1 MRGNEFLEKIG
12 LIAPEFIEEAEA
24 KQKRSKSPWIK
35 WLAAAACICILAGVV
50 LSVDFY
56 EPPQEP
62 ETSAPGEGPPNFTEN
77 GIKYFIS
84 PYADSVYK
92 ELPEGFAYAGETD
105 VGGFE
110 NCPYYV
116 NPDMPEWVFVYHE
129 VRTNGEVDSSGTIIP
144 AEPHDAYVRYV
155 DERLR
160 GKDLVCVSGDYY
172 ISMWSAKPYG
182 NNPDVSAEYYDEME
196 TKYVVRIE
204 GKPPEGFV
212 LIGTTEFSGHD
223 TVPKGNLVS
232 NEGEFEVYANP
243 DIPEIIYV
251 STFWYTATA
260 DENGETRHEGFN
272 IYIKYDCPFAE

>member
-12 LIAPEFIEEAEA
+12 LIAPEYIEEAEE
-24 KQKRSKSPWIK
+24 KQKRRKNLWIK

-62 ETSAPGEGPPNFTEN
+62 ETSAPGEVPPNLTEN

-105 VGGFE
+105 AGGFE

-160 GKDLVCVSGDYY
+160 GKDLVCVSDDYY

-182 NNPDVSAEYYDEME
+182 DNPDVSAEYYDEME
-196 TKYVVRIE
+196 TKYGVRIE
-204 GKPPEGFV
+204 GEPPEGFV
-212 LIGTTEFSGHD
+212 LSGTTEFSGHD

-243 DIPEIIYV
+243 DNPEVIYV
-251 STFWYTATA
+251 STFWYTHTA
-260 DENGETRHEGFN
+260 EEKTQTKREGFN
-272 IYIKYDCPFAE
+272 VYIKYDCPFAE

>member
-1 MRGNEFLEKIG
+1 MRGNEFLEKMG

-24 KQKRSKSPWIK
+24 KQKRRKNPWLK

-92 ELPEGFAYAGETD
+92 ELPEGFVYAGETD

-196 TKYVVRIE
+196 TKYEVRIE
-204 GKPPEGFV
+204 GELPEGFV

>member
-24 KQKRSKSPWIK
+24 KQKRRKNSWLK

-92 ELPEGFAYAGETD
+92 ELPEGFVYAGETD
-105 VGGFE
+105 AGGFE

-196 TKYVVRIE
+196 TKYRVRIE
-204 GKPPEGFV
+204 GELPEGFV

-260 DENGETRHEGFN
+260 DENGETRHKGFN

>member
-24 KQKRSKSPWIK
+24 KQKRRKNPWPK

-62 ETSAPGEGPPNFTEN
+62 ETSDPGEGPPNLTEN

-105 VGGFE
+105 AGGFE

-196 TKYVVRIE
+196 TKYGVRIE
-204 GKPPEGFV
+204 GEPPEGFV
-212 LIGTTEFSGHD
+212 LTGTTEFSGHD
-223 TVPKGNLVS
+223 TVPKGTLVS
-232 NEGEFEVYANP
+232 NEVEFEVYANP

-260 DENGETRHEGFN
+260 DENGETKHEGFN
-272 IYIKYDCPFAE
+272 VYIKYDCPFTE

>member
-1 MRGNEFLEKIG
+1 MRGNEFLEKMG

-24 KQKRSKSPWIK
+24 KQKRRKNSWLK

-62 ETSAPGEGPPNFTEN
+62 ETSAPGEGPPNFIEN

-92 ELPEGFAYAGETD
+92 ELPEGFVYAGETD

-204 GKPPEGFV
+204 GEPPEGFV
-212 LIGTTEFSGHD
+212 LTGTTEFSGHD

>member
-12 LIAPEFIEEAEA
+12 LIAPEYIEEAEIKPKRRK
-24 KQKRSKSPWIK
+24 KQWTK
-35 WLAAAACICILAGVV
+35 WFAAAACICILAGVV

-62 ETSAPGEGPPNFTEN
+62 ESSVPGEVPPNLTEN

-105 VGGFE
+105 AGGFE

-160 GKDLVCVSGDYY
+160 GKDLVCVRGDYY

-182 NNPDVSAEYYDEME
+182 DNPDVSAEYYDEVE
-196 TKYVVRIE
+196 TKYGVRIE
-204 GKPPEGFV
+204 GEPPEGFV
-212 LIGTTEFSGHD
+212 LMGTTEFSGHD

-251 STFWYTATA
+251 STFWYTHTA
-260 DENGETRHEGFN
+260 EEKTQTKHEGFN
-272 IYIKYDCPFAE
+272 AYIKYDCPFAE

>member
-24 KQKRSKSPWIK
+24 KQKRRKNPWLK

-92 ELPEGFAYAGETD
+92 ELPEGFVYAGETD
-105 VGGFE
+105 VGVFE

-204 GKPPEGFV
+204 GEPPEGFV
-212 LIGTTEFSGHD
+212 LTGTTEFSGHD

>member
-1 MRGNEFLEKIG
+1 MRGNEFLEKMG
-12 LIAPEFIEEAEA
+12 LIAPEYIEEAET
-24 KQKRSKSPWIK
+24 KQKRRKNPWLK
-35 WLAAAACICILAGVV
+35 WLAAAVCICILAGVV

-92 ELPEGFAYAGETD
+92 ELPEGFVYAGETD
-105 VGGFE
+105 AGGFE

-182 NNPDVSAEYYDEME
+182 NNPDVSDEYYDEME
-196 TKYVVRIE
+196 RKYGVRIE
-204 GKPPEGFV
+204 GEPPEGFV
-212 LIGTTEFSGHD
+212 LMGTTEFSGHD

-272 IYIKYDCPFAE
+272 VYIKYDCPFAE

>member
-1 MRGNEFLEKIG
+1 MRGNEFLEKMG

-24 KQKRSKSPWIK
+24 KQKRRKNSWLK

-92 ELPEGFAYAGETD
+92 ELPEGFVYAGETD
-105 VGGFE
+105 AGGFE
-110 NCPYYV
+110 NCPYYI

-196 TKYVVRIE
+196 TKYEVRIE
-204 GKPPEGFV
+204 GEPPEGFV

>member
-24 KQKRSKSPWIK
+24 KQKRRKNPWLK

-92 ELPEGFAYAGETD
+92 ELPEGFVYAGETN

>member
-24 KQKRSKSPWIK
+24 KQKRRKNPWLK

-182 NNPDVSAEYYDEME
+182 DDPDVSAEYYDEME
-196 TKYVVRIE
+196 TKYEVRIE
-204 GKPPEGFV
+204 GELPEGFV

>member
-12 LIAPEFIEEAEA
+12 LIAPEFIEEAEE
-24 KQKRSKSPWIK
+24 KQKRRKNPWLK

-182 NNPDVSAEYYDEME
+182 DDPDVSAEYYDEME
-196 TKYVVRIE
+196 TKYEVRIE
-204 GKPPEGFV
+204 GELPEGFV

>member
-1 MRGNEFLEKIG
+1 MRGNEFLEKMG
-12 LIAPEFIEEAEA
+12 LIAPEFIEEAEE
-24 KQKRSKSPWIK
+24 KQKRRKNPWLK

-62 ETSAPGEGPPNFTEN
+62 ETSAPGEVPPNLTEN

-105 VGGFE
+105 AGGFE
-110 NCPYYV
+110 NCPYYI

-182 NNPDVSAEYYDEME
+182 NNPDVSTEYYDKME
-196 TKYVVRIE
+196 AEYGIQIE
-204 GKPPEGFV
+204 GEPPEGFV
-212 LIGTTEFSGHD
+212 LLGITEFSGHD

-243 DIPEIIYV
+243 DIPETIYV
-251 STFWYTATA
+251 STFWYTHTA
-260 DENGETRHEGFN
+260 EEKTQTKHEGFN
-272 IYIKYDCPFAE
+272 VYIKYDCPFAE

>member
-1 MRGNEFLEKIG
+1 MRGNEFLEKMG
-12 LIAPEFIEEAEA
+12 LIAPEYIEEAEA
-24 KQKRSKSPWIK
+24 KQKSRKNPWLK
-35 WLAAAACICILAGVV
+35 WLAAAACICILAEVV

-92 ELPEGFAYAGETD
+92 ELPEGFVYAGETD
-105 VGGFE
+105 ADGFE
-110 NCPYYV
+110 NCPYYI

-182 NNPDVSAEYYDEME
+182 NNPDVSDEYYDEME
-196 TKYVVRIE
+196 RKYVVRIE
-204 GKPPEGFV
+204 GEPPEGFV

>member
-24 KQKRSKSPWIK
+24 KQKRRKNPWLK
-35 WLAAAACICILAGVV
+35 WLAAAACICILAGVAA
-50 LSVDFY
+50 SGIFY
-56 EPPQEP
+56 APPQEP
-62 ETSAPGEGPPNFTEN
+62 ETSAPGEVPPNFTEN

-105 VGGFE
+105 AGGFE

-196 TKYVVRIE
+196 TKYGVRIE
-204 GKPPEGFV
+204 GEPPEGFV
-212 LIGTTEFSGHD
+212 LTGTTEFSGHD

-251 STFWYTATA
+251 STFWYTHTA
-260 DENGETRHEGFN
+260 EEKTQTKHEGFN
-272 IYIKYDCPFAE
+272 VYIKYDCPFAE

>member
-24 KQKRSKSPWIK
+24 KQKRRKNPWLK

-62 ETSAPGEGPPNFTEN
+62 ETSAPGEGPPNFIEN

-92 ELPEGFAYAGETD
+92 ELPEGFVYAGETD

-204 GKPPEGFV
+204 GEPPEGFV
-212 LIGTTEFSGHD
+212 LTGTTEFSGHD

>member
-1 MRGNEFLEKIG
+1 MRGNEFLEKMG
-12 LIAPEFIEEAEA
+12 LIAPEYIEEAEA
-24 KQKRSKSPWIK
+24 KQKRRKNPWLK

-92 ELPEGFAYAGETD
+92 ELPEGFVYAGETD
-105 VGGFE
+105 AGGFE
-110 NCPYYV
+110 NCPYYI

-182 NNPDVSAEYYDEME
+182 NNPDVSDEYYDEME
-196 TKYVVRIE
+196 RKYGVRIE
-204 GKPPEGFV
+204 GEPPEGFV
-212 LIGTTEFSGHD
+212 LMGTTEFSGHD

-251 STFWYTATA
+251 STFWYTHTA
-260 DENGETRHEGFN
+260 EEKTQTKHEGFN
-272 IYIKYDCPFAE
+272 VYIKYDCPFAE

>member
-1 MRGNEFLEKIG
+1 MRGNEFLEKMG
-12 LIAPEFIEEAEA
+12 LIAPEYIEEAEA
-24 KQKRSKSPWIK
+24 KQKRRKNPWLK

-92 ELPEGFAYAGETD
+92 ELPEGFVYAGETD
-105 VGGFE
+105 AGGFE
-110 NCPYYV
+110 NCPYYI

-182 NNPDVSAEYYDEME
+182 DNPDVTWEYLDAMEAEYGIQ
-196 TKYVVRIE
+196 IE
-204 GKPPEGFV
+204 GEPPEGFIF
-212 LIGTTEFSGHD
+212 LGITEFSGHD
-223 TVPKGNLVS
+223 TVPKGTLVS

-243 DIPEIIYV
+243 KRPDVIYV
-251 STFWYTATA
+251 STFWHTAA
-260 DENGETRHEGFN
+260 ANENGETRHEGFN
-272 IYIKYDCPFAE
+272 VYIKYDCPFAE